1 MLDISAVYVFG
12 YQGGRIYLATV
23 IKGEVMN
30 AAEQLA
36 TLFREW
42 NENRDE
48 SLYKRRGHDSGP
60 VSLEFWRLQRNA
72 SDLMSELEDMLELL
86 NRAGIRTS
94 RYDHDLARWWSY
106 VWSVE
111 IAWQSGNINW
121 LIDESSLGHLES
133 ISDIWKS
140 KFPEMDD
147 TENPVDRDKL
157 RHLLNDA
164 SEVASECSDIPRSIQ
179 IRLAHFIE
187 QLSTALDPDTDI
199 NPLALQRALDQL
211 SSTLL
216 SAMNGTNDFERKKK
230 LFVIAA
236 SFSNSLAQNATYD
249 ALKQLAS
256 AGFEAL
262 TNEQ

>member
-1 MLDISAVYVFG
+1 
-12 YQGGRIYLATV
+12 
-23 IKGEVMN
+23 MN

-42 NENRDE
+42 NEKRNE
-48 SLYKRRGHDSGP
+48 SLYKRRGLDSGSP
-60 VSLEFWRLQRNA
+60 SLEFWRLQRNA

-94 RYDHDLARWWSY
+94 RYDHDLTRWWSY
-106 VWSVE
+106 VWSAE

-140 KFPEMDD
+140 KFPEMDN
-147 TENPVDRDKL
+147 TENPVVRDEL
-157 RHLLNDA
+157 RLLLDDA
-164 SEVASECSDIPRSIQ
+164 STLALECTDIPKSIQ

-216 SAMNGTNDFERKKK
+216 SAMNGTSDFGRKKR
-230 LFVIAA
+230 LFVMAA
-236 SFSNSLAQNATYD
+236 SFSNALAQNATYD
-249 ALKQLAS
+249 ALKQL
-256 AGFEAL
+256 GDEGLKAL
-262 TNEQ
+262 TGDQ